1 MTWSFILKRHGKK
14 NVLGNLNK
22 QTTGKGRQKE
32 NKKENGNGKR
42 KEATNRQGRGLERQK
57 GNPETE

>member
-1 MTWSFILKRHGKK
+1 M
-14 NVLGNLNK
+14 
-22 QTTGKGRQKE
+22 GRQKE
-32 NKKENGNGKR
+32 NKKENGER